1 MRINK
6 YLAKCELG
14 SRRGVEN
21 LINDKK
27 ISVNGVV
34 VTDLSV
40 RINPETDIV
49 MYNGKIVK
57 PVNKTIYVMI
67 NKPIGY
73 LSSTKDQFSKPSV
86 LKLLTN
92 INNKIYPIGRLDFN
106 TTGMLLLTNDG
117 DITNKII
124 APQHG
129 IEKEY
134 VVEFRGELTNKILNT
149 LTSPMNIDGYIIN
162 PAKINNIKPSNNS
175 KTTTLNI
182 IINEGRNRQIRK
194 MFSQVGLKI
203 VSLHRIRIGGLKLGN
218 LKIGEHKILT
228 KKEINMVFNKF

>member
-21 LINDKK
+21 LIKLGK
-27 ISVNGVV
+27 ISVNGEI

-40 RINPETDIV
+40 IVNPETDIV
-49 MYNGKIVK
+49 VFENKVVK

-67 NKPIGY
+67 NKPKGY
-73 LSSTKDQFSKPSV
+73 LSSTKDQFNKLSV
-86 LKLLTN
+86 LKLLSN
-92 INNKIYPIGRLDFN
+92 IDNKIYPIGRLDYN
-106 TTGMLLLTNDG
+106 TTGLLLLTNDG

-134 VVEFRGELTNKILNT
+134 VVEFKGRLTNDILNT

-162 PAKINNIKPSNNS
+162 PAKISNVIENNKL

-194 MFSQVGLKI
+194 MFEQVGLKI
-203 VSLHRIRIGGLKLGN
+203 VSLHRIRIGGLWLEN

-228 KKEINMVFNKF
+228 ENEINKVFK

>member
-21 LINDKK
+21 LIRAGK
-27 ISVNGVV
+27 ISVNEEII
-34 VTDLSV
+34 TDLSV
-40 RINPETDIV
+40 TVNPETDIV
-49 MYNGKIVK
+49 MYEGKAVK
-57 PVNKTIYVMI
+57 PVDKTIYVMI
-67 NKPIGY
+67 NKPKGY
-73 LSSTKDQFSKPSV
+73 LSSTKDQFDKQSV
-86 LKLLTN
+86 LKLLSN
-92 INNKIYPIGRLDFN
+92 INNKIYPIGRLDYN
-106 TTGMLLLTNDG
+106 TTGLLLLTNDG

-134 VVEFRGELTNKILNT
+134 VVEFKGQLTNSILNT
-149 LTSPMNIDGYIIN
+149 LTSPMNIDDYIIN
-162 PAKINNIKPSNNS
+162 PAKISNINVNNKL

-203 VSLHRIRIGGLKLGN
+203 VSLHRIRIGGLKLEN
-218 LKIGEHKILT
+218 LKIGEHKTLT
-228 KKEINMVFNKF
+228 KDEINKVFK